1 MKIKILLGILLITFV
16 SAKRLRKKDIFSE
29 KKVSQRI
36 RTKNFKNFKRQLKNI
51 NKLRRWKEENHLDDK
66 LCFIHIPR
74 TGGLSFRSAAKKMN
88 LTLDVWHKATKQ
100 PSLKCGCITNIR
112 DPVKR
117 YISEWKFYGMNYFAK
132 KRRLFGW
139 QPASGFTQSYDEYVN
154 DTSTHNAMTKILSG
168 CQMYSNCDVDEDD
181 VQKIVDRVKSDCLTI
196 MKTESMPLHAHH
208 AIYEDDQNDWV
219 ERATKANQWDIKL
232 YDAIKDI

>member
-1 MKIKILLGILLITFV
+1 MNLKICLVVFFMTFA
-16 SAKRLRKKDIFSE
+16 SATRLRKRDVFRE
-29 KKVSQRI
+29 KRI
-36 RTKNFKNFKRQLKNI
+36 GKKLRKTNFVNFKRQLKNI
-51 NKLRRWKEENHLDDK
+51 NKLQRWKEENHFDDD

-88 LTLDVWHKATKQ
+88 LTLDVWHEATKQ

-117 YISEWKFYGMNYFAK
+117 YISEWKFYGMNYFAN

-139 QPASGFTQSYDEYVN
+139 QPASGFPQSFDDFVE

-168 CQMYSNCDVDEDD
+168 CQMYSNCDVDDD
-181 VQKIVDRVKSDCLTI
+181 DIQKIVDRVNKNCLTI
-196 MKTESMPLHAHH
+196 LKTESMPVHAHH
-208 AIYEDDQNDWV
+208 AIYEDDEHNWV
-219 ERATKANQWDIKL
+219 EKATKANQWDIKL
-232 YDAIKDI
+232 YDALKDL